1 MSYKSLT
8 FQQLKERF
16 GWELSLSPIL
26 SVKVVPVEPSQWLW
40 RTIEIS
46 SNTAV
51 TTAKERSER
60 IISPILLELIER
72 NNRQFSLFS
81 GWSCDVDVERGLKGE
96 GDFLIS
102 SVPFDFE
109 IKVPVFALR
118 ETKGGEIESC
128 LPQCAAQMVAT
139 QLFNE
144 REHNSRPAVFGCVT
158 TGVVWR
164 FLNLEENNLIIDV
177 DIYCLDNVPRIL
189 GVLQTI
195 VNLYQLLDDFNNKIG
210 L

>member
-1 MSYKSLT
+1 MPYKSFT
-8 FQQLKERF
+8 FQQLNELF
-16 GWELSLSPIL
+16 GLDLSLSPIL
-26 SVKVVPVEPSQWLW
+26 SAKVVPVEPSEWLW

-60 IISPILLELIER
+60 IISPIMLDLRER

-81 GWSCDVDVERGLKGE
+81 GWSFDVDAELGLNGE
-96 GDFLIS
+96 CDFLLS
-102 SVPFDFE
+102 SVPLDFE
-109 IKVPVFALR
+109 IKVPIFALR
-118 ETKGGEIESC
+118 ETKSGEIESC
-128 LPQCAAQMVAT
+128 LPQCAAQMVAA

-144 REHNSRPAVFGCVT
+144 REHNSIPAVYGCVT

-164 FLNLEENNLIIDV
+164 FLKLEGNNLIIDV
-177 DIYCLDNVPRIL
+177 DVYCLDNVPMIL

-195 VNLYQLLDDFNNKIG
+195 VNFYE
-210 L
+210 

>member
-1 MSYKSLT
+1 MPYKSFT
-8 FQQLKERF
+8 FQQLKELF
-16 GWELSLSPIL
+16 GVEPSLSPIL
-26 SVKVVPVEPSQWLW
+26 SAKVMPVEPSEWLW
-40 RTIEIS
+40 RTLEIS

-60 IISPILLELIER
+60 IISPVLLESRER
-72 NNRQFSLFS
+72 NNRQFSIFS
-81 GWSCDVDVERGLKGE
+81 GWSFDVDISRGLNGE
-96 GDFLIS
+96 CDFLLS
-102 SVPFDFE
+102 SVPLDFE

-128 LPQCAAQMVAT
+128 LPQCAAQMVAA

-144 REHNSRPAVFGCVT
+144 DKHNSIPAVFGCVT

-164 FLNLEENNLIIDV
+164 FLKLEGKNLIIDADV
-177 DIYCLDNVPRIL
+177 YCLDNVPMIL

-195 VNLYQLLDDFNNKIG
+195 VNLYQ
-210 L
+210 

>member
-1 MSYKSLT
+1 MSYKSFT

-16 GWELSLSPIL
+16 GLEPSLSPIW
-26 SVKVVPVEPSQWLW
+26 SAKVVPVEPSQWLW

-81 GWSCDVDVERGLKGE
+81 GWSFDVDVERGLKGE
-96 GDFLIS
+96 CDFLLS
-102 SVPFDFE
+102 CVPLDFE
-109 IKVPVFALR
+109 IKVPVFAVR

-128 LPQCAAQMVAT
+128 LPQCAAQMVAA

-144 REHNSRPAVFGCVT
+144 REHNSIPAVFGCVT

-164 FLNLEENNLIIDV
+164 FLKLEENNLIVDV

-195 VNLYQLLDDFNNKIG
+195 VNLYQLFDDSNKIG
-210 L
+210 V

>member
-1 MSYKSLT
+1 MSYKSFT

-16 GWELSLSPIL
+16 GLELSLSPIL
-26 SVKVVPVEPSQWLW
+26 SAKVVPVEPSEWLW
-40 RTIEIS
+40 RAIEIT

-60 IISPILLELIER
+60 IISPILLEFRER

-81 GWSCDVDVERGLKGE
+81 GWSFDVDAELGLNGE
-96 GDFLIS
+96 CDFLLS
-102 SVPFDFE
+102 SVPLDFE

-118 ETKGGEIESC
+118 ETKGPEIESC
-128 LPQCAAQMVAT
+128 LPQCAAQMVAA

-144 REHNSRPAVFGCVT
+144 REHNSIPAVYGCVT

-164 FLNLEENNLIIDV
+164 FLKLEGNNLIIDV
-177 DIYCLDNVPRIL
+177 DVYCLDNVPMIL

-195 VNLYQLLDDFNNKIG
+195 VNLYQ
-210 L
+210 

>member
-1 MSYKSLT
+1 MPYKSFT
-8 FQQLKERF
+8 FHQLKERF
-16 GWELSLSPIL
+16 GLEPSLSPIL
-26 SVKVVPVEPSQWLW
+26 NAKVMPLEPSEWLW
-40 RTIEIS
+40 RTLEIS

-81 GWSCDVDVERGLKGE
+81 GWSFDVDLERGLNGE
-96 GDFLIS
+96 CDFLLS
-102 SVPFDFE
+102 SVPLDFE

-128 LPQCAAQMVAT
+128 LPQCAAQMLAA

-144 REHNSRPAVFGCVT
+144 REHNSIPAVYGCVT

-164 FLNLEENNLIIDV
+164 FLKLEGNNLIVDPDV
-177 DIYCLDNVPRIL
+177 YCLDNVPMIL

-195 VNLYQLLDDFNNKIG
+195 VNLYQ
-210 L
+210 

>member
-1 MSYKSLT
+1 MSYKSFT

-16 GWELSLSPIL
+16 GLDLSLSPIL
-26 SVKVVPVEPSQWLW
+26 NAKVVPVEPSEWLW
-40 RTIEIS
+40 RAIEIS
-46 SNTAV
+46 YNTAV

-60 IISPILLELIER
+60 IISPILLEFRER

-81 GWSCDVDVERGLKGE
+81 GWSFDVDAELGLHGE
-96 GDFLIS
+96 CDFLMS

-128 LPQCAAQMVAT
+128 LPQCAAQMVAAE
-139 QLFNE
+139 LFNE
-144 REHNSRPAVFGCVT
+144 RQHNSIPAVYGCVT

-164 FLNLEENNLIIDV
+164 FLKLEGNNLIIDV
-177 DIYCLDNVPRIL
+177 DVYCLDNVPMIL

-195 VNLYQLLDDFNNKIG
+195 VNLYQ
-210 L
+210 

>member
-1 MSYKSLT
+1 MSYKSFT
-8 FQQLKERF
+8 FQQLEERF
-16 GWELSLSPIL
+16 GLELSLSPIL
-26 SVKVVPVEPSQWLW
+26 SAKVFPVEPSEWLW
-40 RTIEIS
+40 RAIEIS

-51 TTAKERSER
+51 TTVKERSER
-60 IISPILLELIER
+60 IVSPILLEFRER
-72 NNRQFSLFS
+72 NNRQFSIFS
-81 GWSCDVDVERGLKGE
+81 GWSFDVDAELGLNGE
-96 GDFLIS
+96 CDFLLS

-128 LPQCAAQMVAT
+128 LPQCAAQMVAA

-144 REHNSRPAVFGCVT
+144 REHNSIPAIYGCVT

-164 FLNLEENNLIIDV
+164 FLKLEENNLIIDLDV
-177 DIYCLDNVPRIL
+177 YCLDNVPMIL

-195 VNLYQLLDDFNNKIG
+195 INLYQ
-210 L
+210 

>member
-1 MSYKSLT
+1 MPYKSFT
-8 FQQLKERF
+8 FQQLKDLF
-16 GWELSLSPIL
+16 GLEPSLSPIL
-26 SVKVVPVEPSQWLW
+26 SAKVMPLEPSEWLW
-40 RTIEIS
+40 RTLEIS

-60 IISPILLELIER
+60 IISPILLESRER
-72 NNRQFSLFS
+72 NNRQFSIFS
-81 GWSCDVDVERGLKGE
+81 GWSFDVDISRGLNGE
-96 GDFLIS
+96 CDFLLS
-102 SVPFDFE
+102 SVPLDFE

-128 LPQCAAQMVAT
+128 LPQCAAQMVAA

-144 REHNSRPAVFGCVT
+144 DKHNSIPAVFGCVT

-164 FLNLEENNLIIDV
+164 FLKLEGKNLIIDADV
-177 DIYCLDNVPRIL
+177 YCLDNVPRIL

-195 VNLYQLLDDFNNKIG
+195 VNLYQ
-210 L
+210 

>member
-16 GWELSLSPIL
+16 GLELSLSPIV

-72 NNRQFSLFS
+72 NNRQFYLFS
-81 GWSCDVDVERGLKGE
+81 GCHL
-96 GDFLIS
+96 
-102 SVPFDFE
+102 
-109 IKVPVFALR
+109 
-118 ETKGGEIESC
+118 
-128 LPQCAAQMVAT
+128 M
-139 QLFNE
+139 
-144 REHNSRPAVFGCVT
+144 
-158 TGVVWR
+158 
-164 FLNLEENNLIIDV
+164 
-177 DIYCLDNVPRIL
+177 
-189 GVLQTI
+189 
-195 VNLYQLLDDFNNKIG
+195 
-210 L
+210 

>member
-1 MSYKSLT
+1 MSYNSFT
-8 FQQLKERF
+8 FQQLEERF
-16 GWELSLSPIL
+16 GLDLSLSPIL
-26 SVKVVPVEPSQWLW
+26 SAKVVPVEPSEWLW
-40 RTIEIS
+40 RAIEIS

-51 TTAKERSER
+51 TTVKERSER
-60 IISPILLELIER
+60 IISPILLEFRER

-81 GWSCDVDVERGLKGE
+81 GWSFDVDAELGLNGE
-96 GDFLIS
+96 CDFLMS

-109 IKVPVFALR
+109 IKVPVFVLR

-128 LPQCAAQMVAT
+128 LPQCAAQMVAA

-144 REHNSRPAVFGCVT
+144 REHNSIPAIYGCVT

-164 FLNLEENNLIIDV
+164 FLKLEGNNLIIDV
-177 DIYCLDNVPRIL
+177 DVYCLDNVSLIL

-195 VNLYQLLDDFNNKIG
+195 VNLYQ
-210 L
+210 

>member
-1 MSYKSLT
+1 MPYKSFT
-8 FQQLKERF
+8 FQQLKDLLGLEP
-16 GWELSLSPIL
+16 SLSPIL
-26 SVKVVPVEPSQWLW
+26 SAKVMPLEPSEWLW
-40 RTIEIS
+40 RTLEIS

-60 IISPILLELIER
+60 IISPILLESRER
-72 NNRQFSLFS
+72 NNRQFSIFS
-81 GWSCDVDVERGLKGE
+81 GWSFDVDVERGLKGE
-96 GDFLIS
+96 CDFLLS
-102 SVPFDFE
+102 SVPFDFK
-109 IKVPVFALR
+109 IKVPVFAVR

-128 LPQCAAQMVAT
+128 LPHCAAQMLAA

-144 REHNSRPAVFGCVT
+144 REHNSIPAVFGCVT

-164 FLNLEENNLIIDV
+164 FLKLEENNLIVDV

-195 VNLYQLLDDFNNKIG
+195 VNLYQLFDDSNKIG

>member
-1 MSYKSLT
+1 MPYKSFT

-16 GWELSLSPIL
+16 GLEPSLSPIL
-26 SVKVVPVEPSQWLW
+26 SAKVMPLEPSEWLW
-40 RTIEIS
+40 RTLEIS

-72 NNRQFSLFS
+72 KNRQFSIFS
-81 GWSCDVDVERGLKGE
+81 GWSFDVDVERGLNGE
-96 GDFLIS
+96 CDFLLS
-102 SVPFDFE
+102 SVPLDFE

-128 LPQCAAQMVAT
+128 LPQCAAQMVAA

-144 REHNSRPAVFGCVT
+144 REHNSIPAVYGCVT

-164 FLNLEENNLIIDV
+164 FLKLEGNNLIIDPDV
-177 DIYCLDNVPRIL
+177 YCLDNGPMIL

-195 VNLYQLLDDFNNKIG
+195 VNLYQ
-210 L
+210 

>member
-1 MSYKSLT
+1 MSYKSFT
-8 FQQLKERF
+8 FQQLEERF
-16 GWELSLSPIL
+16 GLDLSLSPIL
-26 SVKVVPVEPSQWLW
+26 SAKVVPVEPSEWLW
-40 RTIEIS
+40 RAIEIS

-51 TTAKERSER
+51 TTVKERSER
-60 IISPILLELIER
+60 IISPILLEFRER

-81 GWSCDVDVERGLKGE
+81 GWSFDVDAELGLNGE
-96 GDFLIS
+96 CDFIMS

-109 IKVPVFALR
+109 IKVPVFVLR

-128 LPQCAAQMVAT
+128 LPQCAAQMVAA

-144 REHNSRPAVFGCVT
+144 REHNSIPAIYGCVT

-164 FLNLEENNLIIDV
+164 FLKLEGNNLIIDV
-177 DIYCLDNVPRIL
+177 DVYCLDNVSLIL

-195 VNLYQLLDDFNNKIG
+195 VNLYQ
-210 L
+210 

>member
-1 MSYKSLT
+1 MPYKSFT
-8 FQQLKERF
+8 FQQLKELF
-16 GWELSLSPIL
+16 GLDLSLSPIL
-26 SVKVVPVEPSQWLW
+26 SAKVVPVEPSEWLW

-60 IISPILLELIER
+60 IISPIMLDLRER

-81 GWSCDVDVERGLKGE
+81 GWSFDVDAEQGLNGE
-96 GDFLIS
+96 CDFLLS
-102 SVPFDFE
+102 SVPLDFE
-109 IKVPVFALR
+109 IKVPIFALR
-118 ETKGGEIESC
+118 ETKSGEIESC
-128 LPQCAAQMVAT
+128 LPQCAAQMVAA

-144 REHNSRPAVFGCVT
+144 REHNSIPAVYGCVT

-164 FLNLEENNLIIDV
+164 FLKLEGNNLIIDV
-177 DIYCLDNVPRIL
+177 DVYCLDNVPMIL

-195 VNLYQLLDDFNNKIG
+195 VNLYE
-210 L
+210 

>member
-1 MSYKSLT
+1 MSYKSFT
-8 FQQLKERF
+8 FQQLKDLF
-16 GWELSLSPIL
+16 GLEPSLSPIL
-26 SVKVVPVEPSQWLW
+26 SAKVMPLEPSEWLW
-40 RTIEIS
+40 RTLEIS
-46 SNTAV
+46 SYTAV

-60 IISPILLELIER
+60 IISPILLESRER

-81 GWSCDVDVERGLKGE
+81 GWSFDVDAELGLNGE
-96 GDFLIS
+96 CDFLLS

-118 ETKGGEIESC
+118 ETKGPEIESC
-128 LPQCAAQMVAT
+128 LPQCAAQMVAA

-144 REHNSRPAVFGCVT
+144 REHNSIPAVYGCVT

-164 FLNLEENNLIIDV
+164 FLKLEGNNLIIDV
-177 DIYCLDNVPRIL
+177 DVYCLDNVPMIL

-195 VNLYQLLDDFNNKIG
+195 VNLYQ
-210 L
+210 